1 MPLSYLI
8 ALFIALPIVELALL
22 FELHGIVGFLP
33 TVMLVLL
40 TGIAGAMLVR
50 RQGIATLLKIQQE
63 MSIGNVPAPQIM
75 DGVMILVAGALLVT
89 PGLLTDVSGF
99 LLLVPFVREKIRL
112 WLKNKIEQKLRSGYV
127 QVNVNRPRDFDDR
140 THE

>member
-8 ALFIALPIVELALL
+8 VLFIGLPIVELALL

-40 TGIAGAMLVR
+40 TGIAGATLVR

-63 MSIGNVPAPQIM
+63 MSIGNVPAPQMM

-89 PGLLTDVSGF
+89 PGLLTDISGF

-112 WLKNKIEQKLRSGYV
+112 WLKNKIEQKIRSGYV
-127 QVNVNRPRDFDDR
+127 QVNVNRPRDFQ
-140 THE
+140 